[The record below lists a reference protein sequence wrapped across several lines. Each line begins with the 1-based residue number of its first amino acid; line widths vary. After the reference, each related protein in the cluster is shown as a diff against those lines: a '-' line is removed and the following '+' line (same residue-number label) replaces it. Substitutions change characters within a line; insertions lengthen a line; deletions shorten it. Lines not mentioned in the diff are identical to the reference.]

1 MRVEAPWTTVRRL
14 LSNDVA
20 VQNVT
25 KDIAERERAELE
37 VEVLA
42 TRINDRIIAFQERRQ
57 RRVNE

>member
-37 VEVLA
+37 VEALA